1 MLTVRKAI
9 LRVILQN
16 QPLQQELKFDR
27 IKLQLAELDMLIRS
41 SSISRKLGSLE
52 DSLADVTFLSGLAD
66 QYAADGLKVSG
77 AVNSEIS
84 NTLFDRG
91 ELIPSINILR
101 KIDATCA
108 YDEQQLTTS
117 RAEVVATLVSR

>member
-1 MLTVRKAI
+1 VL
-9 LRVILQN
+9 LQN
-16 QPLQQELKFDR
+16 QSLQQELKFDR
-27 IKLQLAELDMLIRS
+27 IKLQLAELDVLIRS

-66 QYAADGLKVSG
+66 QYAANDLKVSG
-77 AVNSEIS
+77 AVDFEIS